1 MDVCVS
7 VVYECVCV
15 VYECVC
21 DCVIVNEC
29 KYRRTF
35 EMSVCDN
42 TMSANEER
50 TAYELLSL
58 DRSCSFLN
66 VFV

>member
-1 MDVCVS
+1 MCVCACVCVCVWRCVDVCVS

-35 EMSVCDN
+35 EMSVC
-42 TMSANEER
+42 
-50 TAYELLSL
+50 
-58 DRSCSFLN
+58 
-66 VFV
+66 VIV